1 MRAAFNHPYYRET
14 ASGQLDALTRE
25 WVADALRGSP
35 ELDARD
41 IAVYV
46 ASGEVTLTGCVES
59 QGEADLAERIA
70 DRVPGVMAVFNHL
83 QLTAA
88 YADHGGDGHA
98 QSKGMFPIAG
108 LDPL

>member
-35 ELDARD
+35 ELDSRD

-46 ASGEVTLTGCVES
+46 ASGEVTLTGCVERR
-59 QGEADLAERIA
+59 GEMELAERIA

-83 QLTAA
+83 QLMSVHL
-88 YADHGGDGHA
+88 DVGGDGHA
-98 QSKGMFPIAG
+98 QAAAMLPIAG
-108 LDPL
+108 LDLL

>member
-35 ELDARD
+35 ELDASD

-46 ASGEVTLTGCVES
+46 ASGEVTLTGCVVSRSES
-59 QGEADLAERIA
+59 DLAERIA

-88 YADHGGDGHA
+88 YMDHGGDGHA
-98 QSKGMFPIAG
+98 GSKQIPIVG
-108 LDPL
+108 LDLL